1 MATIRPYSALATF
14 ALQRYNLFFILTRLK
29 SVKYSVR
36 KFVNVYEFFEIHTI
50 VNCGASQV
58 GFTDNKEPFFQ
69 LL

>member
-1 MATIRPYSALATF
+1 MGELSPYV
-14 ALQRYNLFFILTRLK
+14 RLK